1 MLFFVSNLSLAFPE
15 GDGYNNN
22 RYIVDHSR
30 RLDNHFFGKTQKK
43 YGQTGVHLP
52 KGGRAVAVAGIIAE
66 YNPFH
71 RGHAWQIAEIRRR
84 LGADTAVAACMSGNF
99 VQRGDFAIMR
109 KHCRAAAA
117 LRGGAD
123 LVLELPT
130 PWSAA
135 GAERFAQGGVGIL
148 AATGVV
154 THLAFGS
161 ECGAL
166 APLAETAA
174 WLDSPAYDRR
184 LREFVRGGASFA
196 AARQAAVRS
205 LAGAAA
211 ECLSRPNNALAVE
224 YLRALGTQGGG
235 IEPLALPRVG
245 ADHDSGEESA
255 FPSASAIRERILAGA
270 AWRELLPECAAGI
283 LEAEMA
289 AGRAP
294 VCVGNCQRAVL
305 ARLRRMG
312 EEDFRP
318 YDGGGEGLYHRFYAA
333 VQSAAS
339 LEEILERAKTRRYPM
354 ARLRRLLLQAY
365 LGVPQARRGE
375 RPPYL
380 RVLGFSERGR
390 ALLGQ
395 MRERAA
401 LPVITKPAHVRRLG
415 GEAERVF
422 DQEARCTD
430 LYVLAYPDL
439 GQAGPGSEYAA
450 GPQMESIL

>member
-1 MLFFVSNLSLAFPE
+1 M
-15 GDGYNNN
+15 
-22 RYIVDHSR
+22 
-30 RLDNHFFGKTQKK
+30 
-43 YGQTGVHLP
+43 
-52 KGGRAVAVAGIIAE
+52 
-66 YNPFH
+66 
-71 RGHAWQIAEIRRR
+71 
-84 LGADTAVAACMSGNF
+84 
-99 VQRGDFAIMR
+99 
-109 KHCRAAAA
+109 
-117 LRGGAD
+117 
-123 LVLELPT
+123 
-130 PWSAA
+130 
-135 GAERFAQGGVGIL
+135 
-148 AATGVV
+148 
-154 THLAFGS
+154 
-161 ECGAL
+161 
-166 APLAETAA
+166 
-174 WLDSPAYDRR
+174 
-184 LREFVRGGASFA
+184 
-196 AARQAAVRS
+196 
-205 LAGAAA
+205 
-211 ECLSRPNNALAVE
+211 E

-270 AWRELLPECAAGI
+270 GWRELLPECAAGI

-339 LEEILERAKTRRYPM
+339 IEEILERAKTRRYPM

-415 GEAERVF
+415 GAAERVF